1 MMGDIV
7 NARRT
12 IDFKKFGKDFKAH
25 KNRVM
30 AIRKSINS

>member
-1 MMGDIV
+1 MGDIV

-25 KNRVM
+25 KNRVK
-30 AIRKSINS
+30 AIRKSIKN